1 LKRLEYRGYD
11 SAGMATVSEGRVFV
25 RKGAGKIEDVDRR
38 LSFSSLPGSVGIAHT
53 RWATHGP
60 PTDENAHPHVDCSG
74 RVAVVHNGVIEN
86 YAEIKLWLASRGHV
100 FRSDM
105 DTEVIAHLIEE
116 GLRAGLDPYAAFK
129 QAVSKLRGSYALA
142 VLISDTLDR
151 IYFARMLSPLLVGLG
166 EGVNFVASDIPAIID
181 YTRRVVVL
189 SDGELGYVTP
199 SEVLVERAGS
209 GPVDVRSRVMV
220 VNWEP
225 EQARRG
231 ASPTTCSRRYTSSPA
246 P

>member
-1 LKRLEYRGYD
+1 MCGIVGIASAQGPVSPVLLECLKRLEYRGYD

-100 FRSDM
+100 FRSDT
-105 DTEVIAHLIEE
+105 DTEVIAHLI
-116 GLRAGLDPYAAFK
+116 R
-129 QAVSKLRGSYALA
+129 RGSEQ
-142 VLISDTLDR
+142 
-151 IYFARMLSPLLVGLG
+151 GLTPTQPSSRQS
-166 EGVNFVASDIPAIID
+166 AS
-181 YTRRVVVL
+181 
-189 SDGELGYVTP
+189 
-199 SEVLVERAGS
+199 
-209 GPVDVRSRVMV
+209 
-220 VNWEP
+220 
-225 EQARRG
+225 
-231 ASPTTCSRRYTSSPA
+231 
-246 P
+246 